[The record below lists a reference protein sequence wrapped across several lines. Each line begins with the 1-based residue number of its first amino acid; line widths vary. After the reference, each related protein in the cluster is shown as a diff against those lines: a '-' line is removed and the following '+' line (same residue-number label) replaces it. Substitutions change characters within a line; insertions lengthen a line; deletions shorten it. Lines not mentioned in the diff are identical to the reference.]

1 MTNNKNLPA
10 ALFHS
15 VRTKFFTHVVI
26 DYGRAEPIR
35 MKGWT
40 LLVLALFL
48 SRKIKT
54 YEGARIGLALPPGV
68 AGILGNLAV
77 LFAGK
82 IPVNLNLTVSKESMI
97 STLREAE
104 IDVMLSA
111 EKVRKK
117 FPDFPWSDN
126 LIDLGE
132 LLAVEKNR
140 KVSLLFS
147 ALQLWFLPRFVMK
160 KFQLNQIENN
170 RKEAALLFTSGSSSQ
185 PKGVVLSDENILSNC
200 TQMNALGLFTP
211 NMSLL
216 GNLPLFHSFGLTIGT
231 FFPLLFGLRIVSAPS
246 PLDYKS
252 SLRAIREGRAE
263 VLLGTPTFLRGYLR
277 KAKSDDFK
285 SVRYVVAGA
294 EKSPPDLINVWENEF
309 GCEYLEGY
317 GLTECSPGLS
327 FNLPGSGKKVGSVGR
342 LMKNIDGRTID
353 PETGDVLD
361 KNETGILSFR
371 GPNIF
376 AGYLNNSEKTKEV
389 FSDDG
394 WFITGDLGRV
404 DEDGF
409 LFIEG
414 RLSRF
419 SKIGGEMVSHE
430 SVEDAI
436 SKLLLL
442 DGHTNDDIIC
452 SVTGIADE
460 SKGECLVMLA
470 VSKVDPKW
478 LAIQLR
484 KEGFPNLWIPKI
496 IKKVDEIPV
505 LGTGKLNLRKVQEL
519 ANSF

>member
-1 MTNNKNLPA
+1 MTNYKNLPL

-15 VRTKFFTHVVI
+15 LRDNFFTDVI
-26 DYGRAEPIR
+26 TDYGRPEPIR

-40 LLVLALFL
+40 VLVLALFL
-48 SRKIKT
+48 SRKIRT
-54 YEGARIGLALPPGV
+54 YECSRIGLALPPGV
-68 AGILGNLAV
+68 AGVLGNLAV

-82 IPVNLNLTVSKESMI
+82 TPVNLNLTVSKDSMI
-97 STLREAE
+97 SSLHEAE
-104 IDVMLSA
+104 IEVMLSA
-111 EKVRKK
+111 EKVRSK
-117 FPDFPWSDN
+117 FPEFPWSDN
-126 LIDLGE
+126 FIDLGE
-132 LLAVEKNR
+132 LLAVEKTR
-140 KVSLLFS
+140 KLSLLFS
-147 ALQLWFLPRFVMK
+147 ALQLWFLPSFMMK
-160 KFQLNQIENN
+160 KFQLNRIENN

-200 TQMNALGLFTP
+200 TQMNALDLFNP
-211 NMSLL
+211 NMTLL
-216 GNLPLFHSFGLTIGT
+216 GNLPLFHSFGLTVGT
-231 FFPLLFGLRIVSAPS
+231 FFPLLFGLRIVAAPS

-294 EKSPPDLINVWENEF
+294 EKSSPDLINVWENEF

-342 LMKNIDGRTID
+342 LMKNIEGRTVD

-361 KNETGILSFR
+361 KNETGVLSFT

-376 AGYLNNSEKTKEV
+376 AGYLNNPEKTKEV

-394 WFITGDLGRV
+394 WFLTGDLGRI
-404 DEDGF
+404 DKDGF

-430 SVEDAI
+430 SVEDTIAKI
-436 SKLLLL
+436 LSV
-442 DGHTNDDIIC
+442 DGHSSDNIIC
-452 SVTGIADE
+452 AVTGIADE
-460 SKGECLVMLA
+460 SKGECLVLL
-470 VSKVDPKW
+470 VISKVDPKW
-478 LAIQLR
+478 LTTQLR
-484 KEGFPNLWIPKI
+484 KEGFPNLWIPKF
-496 IKKVDEIPV
+496 IKKVDEIPL
-505 LGTGKLNLRKVQEL
+505 LGTGKLNLRKIQEL
-519 ANSF
+519 AKSF